1 MSGQSLVLQFQE
13 CADTKVLSLQVA
25 VLIVLNIR
33 TQVSV
38 TYVDSFFNF
47 FSM

>member
-33 TQVSV
+33 TQVSGLC
-38 TYVDSFFNF
+38 YICRFFF
-47 FSM
+47 